1 MDLSLWFIAL
11 LTIWFFIFC
20 RFFDKNFPFAI
31 LYKMAKFHYHTAFP
45 FEVIH
50 SVKCSSRFI
59 LIGTWRRHENQD
71 FKTLEFEYLKNQK
84 RF

>member
-1 MDLSLWFIAL
+1 
-11 LTIWFFIFC
+11 
-20 RFFDKNFPFAI
+20 
-31 LYKMAKFHYHTAFP
+31 MAKFHYHTAFP

-71 FKTLEFEYLKNQK
+71 FITLEFEYLKNQK